1 MKVSAV
7 SSRRCYYHCAADDLG
22 VTPLSLLD
30 TCAERAS
37 RIGFPSTGS
46 VLTPHTQVLNSYA
59 SVEIWRFYALERIP
73 AAGRYIDCTIAEID
87 ASADVV

>member
-37 RIGFPSTGS
+37 RESASPAPAAFSHS
-46 VLTPHTQVLNSYA
+46 TQVLNSYA
-59 SVEIWRFYALERIP
+59 SVGIWRFYALERIP
-73 AAGRYIDCTIAEID
+73 APGRYIDSTIAEID